1 MTRRETDDAIYDQAE
16 HPQPK
21 SLAQLIAPRGVPLAR
36 PTAGRGQSE
45 RAALVGFF
53 CDRLNDARKGT
64 KFKPLTYRAV
74 GVKLAHLS
82 IFELYAFQKLC
93 LNAEK
98 RGTPFSRVFFGSLKV
113 PRGEEAKAG
122 TGSRHPEAH

>member
-1 MTRRETDDAIYDQAE
+1 MPYMTKPSTLNPKALRSLLRRVEC
-16 HPQPK
+16 HL
-21 SLAQLIAPRGVPLAR
+21 LAQPLDEANLNALRSSASFATALTTLAR
-36 PTAGRGQSE
+36 EQSLS
-45 RAALVGFF
+45 RSPIG
-53 CDRLNDARKGT
+53 
-64 KFKPLTYRAV
+64 PL